1 MLSTGPTPSNLIP
14 KSRVTDHPASDINLS
29 SCERLS
35 VTHLEDRLGTIFLQL
50 NERFSPK
57 RFELLKKFISIWP
70 TDLPL
75 TVELRNTEWFN
86 EPAIA
91 NDLYQLLE
99 SNNISNT
106 LVDTAGRRD
115 IMHMRMTTPFPFIR
129 YVGANHESDYKRLD
143 DWVDRIE
150 SWTAQGMQE
159 LYFFVHQN
167 LELESPLLSAYL
179 IEQLNSKLG
188 YDLKVPN
195 ADATSPYS
203 QLGLF

>member
-1 MLSTGPTPSNLIP
+1 M
-14 KSRVTDHPASDINLS
+14 
-29 SCERLS
+29 
-35 VTHLEDRLGTIFLQL
+35 
-50 NERFSPK
+50 
-57 RFELLKKFISIWP
+57 
-70 TDLPL
+70 PL

-86 EPAIA
+86 DDAIA

-99 SNNISNT
+99 SNGVSNT

-129 YVGANHESDYKRLD
+129 YVGANHESDYHRLD

-150 SWTAQGMQE
+150 AWISQGMQE

-167 LELESPLLSAYL
+167 LEVESPLLSAYL
-179 IEQLNSKLG
+179 IEQLNSRLG
-188 YDLKVPN
+188 YDLKVP
-195 ADATSPYS
+195 AGSTSPNDP